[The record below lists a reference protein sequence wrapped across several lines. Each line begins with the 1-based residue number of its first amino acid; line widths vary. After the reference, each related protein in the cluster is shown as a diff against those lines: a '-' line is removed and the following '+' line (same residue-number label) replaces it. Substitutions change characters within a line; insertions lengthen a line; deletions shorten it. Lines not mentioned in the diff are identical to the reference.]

1 MNEIKDGGPAFPSGE
16 TVTEVRTDGSTYTYS
31 ADPGMTLR
39 DYFAI
44 RAPEPTAERMTMER
58 QCDRNRNPYNEV
70 HKPPIRSD
78 VEIRCDLAY
87 EYANAM
93 LRARGQA

>member
-1 MNEIKDGGPAFPSGE
+1 MSEIKDGGPAFPHSVQRWNDSFGS
-16 TVTEVRTDGSTYTYS
+16 VDGMS
-31 ADPGMTLR
+31 LR

-58 QCDRNRNPYNEV
+58 QRDRNRNPHNEG
-70 HKPPIRSD
+70 HKPPQRSD

-87 EYANAM
+87 EYADAM
-93 LRARGQA
+93 LRARGEA